1 MVDLTYNHGV
11 RVTESAET
19 PVLVQLAETAVVGI
33 IGTAPNADAVKF
45 PTDMP
50 VLLTK
55 PSDAAALGDGG
66 TLKEAVD
73 GVLDQT
79 GTYIVIVRVAEDADP
94 AVQTSN
100 IIGDATQKT
109 GVHAFLKAEG
119 LFGWKF
125 KPRLLCAPGFTSAFD
140 GTNANPVASELAVVA
155 ETLRAIAIVDGPD
168 TTDDAAKA
176 YRTKLNSQRL
186 FIVDPKVM
194 VWSTT
199 LNDYVPQPASA
210 RFCGVQARV
219 DREFG
224 FWWSLSNKPI
234 RGITGVTR
242 AIAYGDHA
250 NYLNVDGVN
259 TIINTGEGFITWG
272 NRVATGDDLWVF
284 MSVRRTA
291 DFINEAIEKAYMEF
305 VDKPFTP
312 ANLKF
317 LVESGRA
324 FLRDLQAFG
333 AILGGNVWIDPDK
346 NDDLQMASG
355 RIVLS
360 VEFEPP
366 APMEDIKITA
376 HRNTLYY
383 DVLLDGV
390 LQELGN
396 NGPLTEAA

>member
-19 PVLVQLAETAVVGI
+19 PALIKIAETAVVGI
-33 IGTAPNADAVKF
+33 IGTAPNADAAKF
-45 PTDMP
+45 PLNVP
-50 VLLTK
+50 VLLKK

-79 GTYIVIVRVAEDADP
+79 GTYIVVVRVAENADP

-100 IIGDATQKT
+100 IVGDAAQKT
-109 GVHAFLKAEG
+109 GVHAFEKAEG

-140 GTNANPVASELAVVA
+140 GTNANPVAAELAVVA
-155 ETLRAIAIVDGPD
+155 EKLRAVAIVDGPD

-176 YRTKLNSQRL
+176 YRAKLNSQRL
-186 FIVDPKVM
+186 YIVDPKVM

-234 RGITGVTR
+234 NGITGVTR
-242 AIAYGDHA
+242 AVAYGDQA

-305 VDKPFTP
+305 VDKPMTP

-317 LVESGRA
+317 MVESGRA
-324 FLRDLQAFG
+324 FLRDLKAFG

-366 APMEDIKITA
+366 APMEDIKIIA

-396 NGPLTEAA
+396 NGPLTAAA

>member
-1 MVDLTYNHGV
+1 MVDLTFNHGV
-11 RVTESAET
+11 SVTESAET
-19 PVLVQLAETAVVGI
+19 PVLIQIAETAVIGI
-33 IGTAPNADAVKF
+33 IGTAPNADATKF
-45 PTDMP
+45 PLDVP
-50 VLLTK
+50 VLIK
-55 PSDAAALGDGG
+55 RPSEAVGLGDGG
-66 TLKEAVD
+66 TLKDAVD

-79 GTYIVIVRVAEDADP
+79 GTYIVIVRVAENADA
-94 AVQTSN
+94 AQQTSLL
-100 IIGDATQKT
+100 IGDAIAKT
-109 GVHAFLKAEG
+109 GVHAFEKAEG

-125 KPRLLCAPGFTSAFD
+125 KPRLLCAPGFTGAFD
-140 GTNANPVASELAVVA
+140 GTNANPVAVELAVVA
-155 ETLRAIAIVDGPD
+155 EKLRAVAFVDGPD

-176 YRTKLNSQRL
+176 YRTTLNSQRL
-186 FIVDPKVM
+186 YIIDPKVT
-194 VWSTT
+194 VWSPVA
-199 LNDYVPQPASA
+199 NAHVAQPASA
-210 RFCGVQARV
+210 RFAGVQARV

-224 FWWSLSNKPI
+224 FWWSLSNKPL

-242 AIAYGDHA
+242 AVAYGDHA

-284 MSVRRTA
+284 LSVRRTA

-305 VDKPFTP
+305 VDKPFTR

-346 NDDLQMASG
+346 NDDLQMAKG

-360 VEFEPP
+360 IEFEPP
-366 APMEDIKITA
+366 APMEDIKIIA

-390 LQELGN
+390 LSELGD

>member
-1 MVDLTYNHGV
+1 MVDLTFHHGTYV
-11 RVTESAET
+11 SESSET
-19 PVLVQLAETAVVGI
+19 PVLIQFAETSVVGI
-33 IGTAPNADAVKF
+33 IGTAPNADVAKF
-45 PTDMP
+45 PLNVP
-50 VLLTK
+50 VLLKK

-79 GTYIVIVRVAEDADP
+79 GTYIVIVRIEENADA
-94 AVQTSN
+94 AQQTSN
-100 IIGDATQKT
+100 IVGDATQKT
-109 GVHAFLKAEG
+109 GVHAFMKAEG
-119 LFGWKF
+119 MFGWKF

-140 GTNANPVASELAVVA
+140 GTNANPVAVELAVVA
-155 ETLRAIAIVDGPD
+155 GNLRAIAIVDGPD

-186 FIVDPKVM
+186 YIVDPKVT

-199 LNDYVPQPASA
+199 ANAHVPQPASA

-219 DREFG
+219 DRNQG
-224 FWWSLSNKPI
+224 FWWSLSNKPLE
-234 RGITGVTR
+234 GITGVTR
-242 AIAYGDHA
+242 AVSYGDQA
-250 NYLNVDGVN
+250 DYLNADAVN

-305 VDKPFTP
+305 VDKPFTK

-317 LVESGRA
+317 LIESGRA

-333 AILGGNVWIDPDK
+333 AILGGNVWIDPEK
-346 NDDLQMASG
+346 NDDLQMARG
-355 RIVLS
+355 RVVLS

-366 APMEDIKITA
+366 APMEDIKIIA

-383 DVLLDGV
+383 DVLLNGV
-390 LQELGN
+390 LSEIGN

>member
-1 MVDLTYNHGV
+1 MVDLTFNHGV
-11 RVTESAET
+11 SVTESAET
-19 PVLVQLAETAVVGI
+19 PVLIQIAETAVIGI
-33 IGTAPNADAVKF
+33 IGTAPNADATKF
-45 PTDMP
+45 PLDVP
-50 VLLTK
+50 VLIK
-55 PSDAAALGDGG
+55 RPSEAVGLGDGG
-66 TLKEAVD
+66 TLKDAVD

-79 GTYIVIVRVAEDADP
+79 GTYIVIVRVAENADA
-94 AVQTSN
+94 AQQTSLL
-100 IIGDATQKT
+100 IGDAIAKT
-109 GVHAFLKAEG
+109 GVHAFEKAEG

-125 KPRLLCAPGFTSAFD
+125 KPRLLCAPGFTGAFD
-140 GTNANPVASELAVVA
+140 GTNANPVAVELAVVA
-155 ETLRAIAIVDGPD
+155 EKLRAVAFVDGPD

-176 YRTKLNSQRL
+176 YRTTLNSQRL
-186 FIVDPKVM
+186 YIIDPKVT
-194 VWSTT
+194 VWSTAA
-199 LNDYVPQPASA
+199 NAHVAQPASA
-210 RFCGVQARV
+210 RFAGVQARV

-224 FWWSLSNKPI
+224 FWWSLSNKPL

-242 AIAYGDHA
+242 AVAYGDHA

-284 MSVRRTA
+284 LSVRRTA

-305 VDKPFTP
+305 VDKPFTR

-346 NDDLQMASG
+346 NDDLQMAMG

-360 VEFEPP
+360 IEFEPP
-366 APMEDIKITA
+366 APMEDIKIIA

-390 LQELGN
+390 LSELGD

>member
-11 RVTESAET
+11 AVTESAET

-33 IGTAPNADAVKF
+33 IGTAPAADAAKF
-45 PTDMP
+45 PLNTP
-50 VLLTK
+50 VLLQRA
-55 PSDAAALGDGG
+55 SEAAALGDGG

-73 GVLDQT
+73 AVLDQT
-79 GTYIVIVRVAEDADP
+79 GTYIIVVRVAEDADP

-100 IIGDATQKT
+100 IIGDATQRT
-109 GVHAFLKAEG
+109 GVHAFTKAEG

-140 GTNANPVASELAVVA
+140 GTNANPVAAELAVVA
-155 ETLRAIAIVDGPD
+155 EKLRAVAFVDGPD

-176 YRTKLNSQRL
+176 YRSKLNSQRL
-186 FIVDPKVM
+186 YITDPKVT

-199 LNDYVPQPASA
+199 ANAHVPQPASA
-210 RFCGVQARV
+210 RFAGVQARV
-219 DREFG
+219 DREQG
-224 FWWSLSNKPI
+224 FWWSVSNKPI

-242 AIAYGDHA
+242 AVAYGDHA

-284 MSVRRTA
+284 LSVRRTA

-305 VDKPFTP
+305 VDRPFTK

-324 FLRDLQAFG
+324 FLRDLRAFG
-333 AILGGNVWIDPDK
+333 AILGGNVWIDPEK
-346 NDDLQMASG
+346 NDDLQMARG
-355 RIVLS
+355 RVVLS

-366 APMEDIKITA
+366 APMEDIKIIA

-383 DVLLDGV
+383 NVLLDGV
-390 LQELGN
+390 LSEIGD